1 MPELSPAQAES
12 YTTPAELRGER
23 QGGLRSDPYPDT
35 TILFPHESRSNCHQL
50 ALRSEK
56 RLHCPH

>member
-12 YTTPAELRGER
+12 YTTPKREK

-35 TILFPHESRSNCHQL
+35 TLHDISSCILKLN
-50 ALRSEK
+50 
-56 RLHCPH
+56 RL